1 MGGGISVDVKQ
12 QPEPENLHKINEQ
25 KFNKDYREKTAQLFN
40 IHEYVIAKDIFYSRT
55 FNDIDFLL
63 LQEALIKEEE
73 MINSGEKERLVQ
85 ELNILQEEIKL
96 LPHCGYN
103 HNLRILNSM
112 IYCDK
117 LLPELF
123 SISTWS
129 RNLPTVVQHKREIVH
144 YIKKYIHPK
153 LKEEFFCPLSSEEI
167 DTVTDIKEVVVLYDQ
182 YMERKRK
189 FKIWL
194 CEQLDEFSG

>member
-12 QPEPENLHKINEQ
+12 QSEPENLQQ
-25 KFNKDYREKTAQLFN
+25 KFNKDYREKTAQLLN
-40 IHEYVIAKDIFYSRT
+40 IYEYREAARKFYSKT
-55 FNDIDFLL
+55 FNDIDLLL
-63 LQEALIKEEE
+63 LQEALIKEEK
-73 MINSGEKERLVQ
+73 MINSGEKWRLVQ
-85 ELNILQEEIKL
+85 ELNNLQEEIKL
-96 LPHCGYN
+96 LPHCGHN
-103 HNLRILNSM
+103 HSLRTQNIR

-129 RNLPTVVQHKREIVH
+129 RDLPTVAQYKKEIVH
-144 YIKKYIHPK
+144 YIKSCIHPK
-153 LKEEFFCPLSSEEI
+153 LKEEFFCPLSAEEI
-167 DTVTDIKEVVVLYDQ
+167 DAVTDIKEVAVLYDQ

-194 CEQLDEFSG
+194 CKQLDEFSG